1 MAAETA
7 ARLTV
12 GEVMPNF
19 TYDTPFATGLTLSD
33 TVQKTPK
40 TALLFLRYYGCTL
53 CQYDIHQLAE
63 NYHQITDVGGQV
75 IVVLQSDPAGLAQEL
90 QPDTFPFSILC
101 DPKAALYERFGIQP
115 AASMAKMADAGTMLK
130 IAKQLPQATSTVPT
144 RATSCSCLPSLWWTR
159 SGRSS
164 THTTARA
171 PETSPMPAPWP
182 ASSNDI
188 SPFYQHNL

>member
-75 IVVLQSDPAGLAQEL
+75 IVVLQSDPPGWH
-90 QPDTFPFSILC
+90 
-101 DPKAALYERFGIQP
+101 R
-115 AASMAKMADAGTMLK
+115 
-130 IAKQLPQATSTVPT
+130 
-144 RATSCSCLPSLWWTR
+144 SCSPIPSPSPSCVIRKLTSMNALASNPRPLWPRWLMP
-159 SGRSS
+159 GRC
-164 THTTARA
+164 
-171 PETSPMPAPWP
+171 
-182 ASSNDI
+182 
-188 SPFYQHNL
+188 

>member
-90 QPDTFPFSILC
+90 QPDTFPSPSCVTQKPLC
-101 DPKAALYERFGIQP
+101 MSAL
-115 AASMAKMADAGTMLK
+115 
-130 IAKQLPQATSTVPT
+130 
-144 RATSCSCLPSLWWTR
+144 
-159 SGRSS
+159 
-164 THTTARA
+164 
-171 PETSPMPAPWP
+171 
-182 ASSNDI
+182 ASS
-188 SPFYQHNL
+188 PRPLWLRWLMPGQC

>member
-1 MAAETA
+1 MESGCELWLLKLA

-19 TYDTPFATGLTLSD
+19 IYDTPFATGLTLSD

-75 IVVLQSDPAGLAQEL
+75 IVVLQSDPTGLAQEL

-115 AASMAKMADAGTMLK
+115 AASMAKMADARDDVEDCQSNCLR
-130 IAKQLPQATSTVPT
+130 LQA
-144 RATSCSCLPSLWWTR
+144 RCL
-159 SGRSS
+159 
-164 THTTARA
+164 
-171 PETSPMPAPWP
+171 
-182 ASSNDI
+182 
-188 SPFYQHNL
+188 

>member
-19 TYDTPFATGLTLSD
+19 IYDTPFATGLTLSD

-75 IVVLQSDPAGLAQEL
+75 IVVLQSDPTGLPTVSL
-90 QPDTFPFSILC
+90 LC
-101 DPKAALYERFGIQP
+101 TPY
-115 AASMAKMADAGTMLK
+115 
-130 IAKQLPQATSTVPT
+130 
-144 RATSCSCLPSLWWTR
+144 
-159 SGRSS
+159 
-164 THTTARA
+164 A
-171 PETSPMPAPWP
+171 P
-182 ASSNDI
+182 
-188 SPFYQHNL
+188 

>member
-19 TYDTPFATGLTLSD
+19 IYDTPFATGLTLSD

-75 IVVLQSDPAGLAQEL
+75 IVVLQSDPTGL
-90 QPDTFPFSILC
+90 PNH
-101 DPKAALYERFGIQP
+101 ALTHP
-115 AASMAKMADAGTMLK
+115 HAKVRG
-130 IAKQLPQATSTVPT
+130 
-144 RATSCSCLPSLWWTR
+144 
-159 SGRSS
+159 
-164 THTTARA
+164 
-171 PETSPMPAPWP
+171 
-182 ASSNDI
+182 
-188 SPFYQHNL
+188 

>member
-19 TYDTPFATGLTLSD
+19 TYDTPFATALTLSD
-33 TVQKTPK
+33 TVQKTSK

-53 CQYDIHQLAE
+53 CQYDIHQLTE

-115 AASMAKMADAGTMLK
+115 AACMAKMADAGTMLK
-130 IAKQLPQATSTVPT
+130 IAKATAAGYKHGAYEGNELQLPACFVVDKERKILYAHYGQSAGDIPDARTL
-144 RATSCSCLPSLWWTR
+144 ASL
-159 SGRSS
+159 
-164 THTTARA
+164 
-171 PETSPMPAPWP
+171 
-182 ASSNDI
+182 
-188 SPFYQHNL
+188 LK

>member
-19 TYDTPFATGLTLSD
+19 IYDTPFATGLTLSD

-75 IVVLQSDPAGLAQEL
+75 IVVLQSDPTGLAQEL

-115 AASMAKMADAGTMLK
+115 AASMAKMADARDDVEDCQSNCLR
-130 IAKQLPQATSTVPT
+130 LQA
-144 RATSCSCLPSLWWTR
+144 RCL
-159 SGRSS
+159 
-164 THTTARA
+164 
-171 PETSPMPAPWP
+171 
-182 ASSNDI
+182 
-188 SPFYQHNL
+188 

>member
-19 TYDTPFATGLTLSD
+19 IYDTPFATGLTLSD

-75 IVVLQSDPAGLAQEL
+75 IVVLQSDPTGLPAISL
-90 QPDTFPFSILC
+90 LC
-101 DPKAALYERFGIQP
+101 TPYALREKKNQRIFVHIEYSAI
-115 AASMAKMADAGTMLK
+115 
-130 IAKQLPQATSTVPT
+130 
-144 RATSCSCLPSLWWTR
+144 
-159 SGRSS
+159 
-164 THTTARA
+164 
-171 PETSPMPAPWP
+171 
-182 ASSNDI
+182 
-188 SPFYQHNL
+188 

>member
-75 IVVLQSDPAGLAQEL
+75 IVVLQSDPAGL
-90 QPDTFPFSILC
+90 PN
-101 DPKAALYERFGIQP
+101 GIETHP
-115 AASMAKMADAGTMLK
+115 HTKVRG
-130 IAKQLPQATSTVPT
+130 QA
-144 RATSCSCLPSLWWTR
+144 
-159 SGRSS
+159 
-164 THTTARA
+164 
-171 PETSPMPAPWP
+171 
-182 ASSNDI
+182 
-188 SPFYQHNL
+188 

>member
-19 TYDTPFATGLTLSD
+19 IYDTPFATGLTLSD

-75 IVVLQSDPAGLAQEL
+75 IVVLQSDPTGLPMVSL
-90 QPDTFPFSILC
+90 LC
-101 DPKAALYERFGIQP
+101 TPYALREKKNQRIFVHIKRP
-115 AASMAKMADAGTMLK
+115 AIPTAFLGRKYGFQSADFQKEAIWDVIWLADK
-130 IAKQLPQATSTVPT
+130 
-144 RATSCSCLPSLWWTR
+144 
-159 SGRSS
+159 
-164 THTTARA
+164 
-171 PETSPMPAPWP
+171 
-182 ASSNDI
+182 
-188 SPFYQHNL
+188 

>member
-12 GEVMPNF
+12 GEVMSNF

-101 DPKAALYERFGIQP
+101 DPRKGNFLRLLQLCKQSVVTVNIIDQYCLEGQFFLLLNREPLIKAL
-115 AASMAKMADAGTMLK
+115 
-130 IAKQLPQATSTVPT
+130 
-144 RATSCSCLPSLWWTR
+144 
-159 SGRSS
+159 
-164 THTTARA
+164 
-171 PETSPMPAPWP
+171 
-182 ASSNDI
+182 
-188 SPFYQHNL
+188 

>member
-75 IVVLQSDPAGLAQEL
+75 IVVLQSDPPGW
-90 QPDTFPFSILC
+90 
-101 DPKAALYERFGIQP
+101 R
-115 AASMAKMADAGTMLK
+115 
-130 IAKQLPQATSTVPT
+130 
-144 RATSCSCLPSLWWTR
+144 RSCSPIPSPSPSCVIRKLTSMNALASNPRPLWPRWLMP
-159 SGRSS
+159 GRC
-164 THTTARA
+164 
-171 PETSPMPAPWP
+171 
-182 ASSNDI
+182 
-188 SPFYQHNL
+188 

>member
-1 MAAETA
+1 M
-7 ARLTV
+7 
-12 GEVMPNF
+12 
-19 TYDTPFATGLTLSD
+19 
-33 TVQKTPK
+33 QKTPK

-130 IAKQLPQATSTVPT
+130 IAKATAAGYKHGAYE
-144 RATSCSCLPSLWWTR
+144 ATSCSCP
-159 SGRSS
+159 
-164 THTTARA
+164 
-171 PETSPMPAPWP
+171 PACGGQGAEDPLRTLRQERRRHP
-182 ASSNDI
+182 RCPHPGQSSSNDI
-188 SPFYQHNL
+188 SPFLPA

>member
-19 TYDTPFATGLTLSD
+19 IYDTPFATGLTLSD

-75 IVVLQSDPAGLAQEL
+75 IVVLQSDPTGLPAISLLCTPYALREKKNQRIFVYIKCSAI
-90 QPDTFPFSILC
+90 QTTFLSRKYAFQ
-101 DPKAALYERFGIQP
+101 AADFQDDAVWGVIWL
-115 AASMAKMADAGTMLK
+115 ADK
-130 IAKQLPQATSTVPT
+130 
-144 RATSCSCLPSLWWTR
+144 
-159 SGRSS
+159 
-164 THTTARA
+164 
-171 PETSPMPAPWP
+171 
-182 ASSNDI
+182 
-188 SPFYQHNL
+188 

>member
-75 IVVLQSDPAGLAQEL
+75 IVVLQSPPGWH
-90 QPDTFPFSILC
+90 
-101 DPKAALYERFGIQP
+101 R
-115 AASMAKMADAGTMLK
+115 
-130 IAKQLPQATSTVPT
+130 
-144 RATSCSCLPSLWWTR
+144 SCSPIPSPSPSCVIRKLTSMNALASNPRPLWPRWLMP
-159 SGRSS
+159 GRC
-164 THTTARA
+164 
-171 PETSPMPAPWP
+171 
-182 ASSNDI
+182 
-188 SPFYQHNL
+188 

>member
-75 IVVLQSDPAGLAQEL
+75 IVVLQSDPAGW
-90 QPDTFPFSILC
+90 
-101 DPKAALYERFGIQP
+101 R
-115 AASMAKMADAGTMLK
+115 
-130 IAKQLPQATSTVPT
+130 
-144 RATSCSCLPSLWWTR
+144 RSCSLIPS
-159 SGRSS
+159 
-164 THTTARA
+164 
-171 PETSPMPAPWP
+171 PSPSCVIRKPLCMNAL
-182 ASSNDI
+182 ASS
-188 SPFYQHNL
+188 PQPLWPRWLMPGRC

>member
-12 GEVMPNF
+12 GEVMSNF

-130 IAKQLPQATSTVPT
+130 IAKATAAGYKHGAYEGNELQLPACFVVDKERKILYAHYGKSAGDIPD
-144 RATSCSCLPSLWWTR
+144 
-159 SGRSS
+159 
-164 THTTARA
+164 ARTLA
-171 PETSPMPAPWP
+171 G
-182 ASSNDI
+182 
-188 SPFYQHNL
+188 LLK

>member
-19 TYDTPFATGLTLSD
+19 TYDTPFATALTLSD
-33 TVQKTPK
+33 TVQKTSK

-53 CQYDIHQLAE
+53 CQYDIHQLTE

-130 IAKQLPQATSTVPT
+130 IAKATAAGYKHGAYEGNELQLPACVVVDKERKILYAHYGKSAGDIPDARTL
-144 RATSCSCLPSLWWTR
+144 ASL
-159 SGRSS
+159 
-164 THTTARA
+164 
-171 PETSPMPAPWP
+171 
-182 ASSNDI
+182 
-188 SPFYQHNL
+188 LK

>member
-12 GEVMPNF
+12 GEVMSNF

-130 IAKQLPQATSTVPT
+130 IAKATAAGYKHGAYEGNELQLCGGQGAEDSLRTLRQERRRHPRCPHPGQPPQMTF
-144 RATSCSCLPSLWWTR
+144 LL
-159 SGRSS
+159 
-164 THTTARA
+164 
-171 PETSPMPAPWP
+171 
-182 ASSNDI
+182 
-188 SPFYQHNL
+188 FYQHNL